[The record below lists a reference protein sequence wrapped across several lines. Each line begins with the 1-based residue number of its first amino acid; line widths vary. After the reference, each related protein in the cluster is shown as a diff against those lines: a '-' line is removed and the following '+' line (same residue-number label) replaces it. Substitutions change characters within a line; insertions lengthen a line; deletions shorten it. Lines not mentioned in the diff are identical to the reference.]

1 MSAGRGAA
9 GPGGARRGRGADSG
23 RGRSCAARSYVITAL
38 GGTTPGEKEQM
49 EEDYK
54 KQIAELQEKLDKA
67 LEDVKKLEKTDEPAE
82 GEAAEGGEGEAE
94 PAAE

>member
-1 MSAGRGAA
+1 M
-9 GPGGARRGRGADSG
+9 
-23 RGRSCAARSYVITAL
+23 ITAL

>member
-1 MSAGRGAA
+1 MSAGRGE
-9 GPGGARRGRGADSG
+9 GPGRAGAEALTGGVRAF
-23 RGRSCAARSYVITAL
+23 AARSYVITAL

-67 LEDVKKLEKTDEPAE
+67 LEDVKKLAKTDEPAD